1 MFRAQELRGRI
12 ESLII
17 LVFVCATTSSARD
30 VKKPQSASEPKS
42 VTAPVTIDH
51 NRILV
56 DADLTLPDGSTSR
69 VRTWIDTGNPDFEM
83 SRRVATLL
91 ALNVTCNDNACSA
104 PPPREIVIGGMKI
117 SLAAVKQAQIP
128 LVPVSAQSVMEP
140 GMAAEINLPSSV
152 LRNFEVIIDFPARR
166 ATIGQPGSL
175 KFKGASAKVSVNANN
190 GLIQVPAQI
199 EKKKYNLALDLG
211 ASISLL
217 SQNVLD
223 QLSSSHP
230 DWPQLTGAAGPA
242 NMWGLADESTAKLMR
257 IDRIQYG
264 PLYLTNVAVVEFP
277 KDRLAYFEKRAGIA
291 TAGLLGSQALLNYR
305 VGIDYARSTV
315 YFDLGRTFIFPDFDV
330 VGLILRPE
338 DDGRFTILGVA
349 DANGKPSVQDVQA
362 NDHLVAVDGIPVRG
376 STMGQVWSMLGGT
389 PGKERKLTIE
399 RSGREF
405 DVSAPIRHFLPVQG
419 ENDDKPAPMK

>member
-140 GMAAEINLPSSV
+140 GMAAEINLPSPHAAPPLAS
-152 LRNFEVIIDFPARR
+152 PA
-166 ATIGQPGSL
+166 A
-175 KFKGASAKVSVNANN
+175 
-190 GLIQVPAQI
+190 
-199 EKKKYNLALDLG
+199 
-211 ASISLL
+211 
-217 SQNVLD
+217 
-223 QLSSSHP
+223 SSSRVRAP
-230 DWPQLTGAAGPA
+230 
-242 NMWGLADESTAKLMR
+242 R
-257 IDRIQYG
+257 
-264 PLYLTNVAVVEFP
+264 FP
-277 KDRLAYFEKRAGIA
+277 
-291 TAGLLGSQALLNYR
+291 
-305 VGIDYARSTV
+305 
-315 YFDLGRTFIFPDFDV
+315 
-330 VGLILRPE
+330 
-338 DDGRFTILGVA
+338 
-349 DANGKPSVQDVQA
+349 
-362 NDHLVAVDGIPVRG
+362 
-376 STMGQVWSMLGGT
+376 
-389 PGKERKLTIE
+389 
-399 RSGREF
+399 
-405 DVSAPIRHFLPVQG
+405 
-419 ENDDKPAPMK
+419 